1 MAQTRA
7 GPRARLSAQ
16 TSVPQEKRVGF
27 HVEPDLID
35 LAEEVSEELGDELAE
50 RFPRCHW
57 KVRVEQAE
65 PKDPSLGRR
74 EFVRDLRRYSLDQDW
89 DLAVCL
95 TRLPLRSNGRPVVFH
110 AHTAEGVGLI
120 SVPALGAFRLERR
133 AREAVLDLIDGLM
146 GAGDGAV
153 AEDRD
158 RVLEQ
163 GPSVSSEM
171 ADQEGTVRFSSAVVR
186 GNLRLLLGMVR
197 SNHPW
202 RIAARLSRAVVAALG
217 TAAYILASASVWE
230 LAASL
235 TWPRLLGL
243 TLFTLT
249 AAAVI
254 LVVAHDLWERGSR
267 PKERERIVLFNAA
280 TTLTIA
286 IGAITCYVVLFALAV
301 LAALALIPSQFLA
314 SQIHQSVDLA
324 DYLHLGWF
332 AATLATIAGA
342 LGSLTE
348 SDLSVRE
355 AAYGYHPD
363 AAADSASADEDPGAP
378 PREARV

>member
-7 GPRARLSAQ
+7 GPQEPLSAQ
-16 TSVPQEKRVGF
+16 ASVGQEMHVGF

-35 LAEEVSEELGDELAE
+35 LAEEVSEELGDELAD
-50 RFPRCHW
+50 RFPGCRW
-57 KVRVEQAE
+57 TVGVEQAE
-65 PKDPSLGRR
+65 PKDPSQGRR
-74 EFVRDLRRYSLDQDW
+74 EFVRDVRRYSLDRGW

-95 TRLPLRSNGRPVVFH
+95 TRLPLRSNRRPVVFH
-110 AHTAEGVGLI
+110 AHATEGVGLI
-120 SVPALGAFRLERR
+120 SVPALGPFRQERR

-146 GAGDGAV
+146 SADAGAAAGDG
-153 AEDRD
+153 D
-158 RVLEQ
+158 RVSEQ
-163 GPSVSSEM
+163 GPSVSPKM

-217 TAAYILASASVWE
+217 TAAYILASASVWQ

-243 TLFTLT
+243 TLFTLA

-254 LVVAHDLWERGSR
+254 LIVAHDLWEQSSR
-267 PKERERIVLFNAA
+267 PEDRERIVLFNAA

-286 IGAITCYVVLFALAV
+286 IGVITCYAALFALAV
-301 LAALALIPSQFLA
+301 LAALALIPSHFLA
-314 SQIHQSVDLA
+314 SQIQQSVSLA

-363 AAADSASADEDPGAP
+363 AAADSAPADEDLGG
-378 PREARV
+378 RAR

>member
-1 MAQTRA
+1 
-7 GPRARLSAQ
+7 
-16 TSVPQEKRVGF
+16 
-27 HVEPDLID
+27 
-35 LAEEVSEELGDELAE
+35 
-50 RFPRCHW
+50 
-57 KVRVEQAE
+57 
-65 PKDPSLGRR
+65 
-74 EFVRDLRRYSLDQDW
+74 
-89 DLAVCL
+89 
-95 TRLPLRSNGRPVVFH
+95 
-110 AHTAEGVGLI
+110 
-120 SVPALGAFRLERR
+120 
-133 AREAVLDLIDGLM
+133 
-146 GAGDGAV
+146 
-153 AEDRD
+153 
-158 RVLEQ
+158 
-163 GPSVSSEM
+163 
-171 ADQEGTVRFSSAVVR
+171 
-186 GNLRLLLGMVR
+186 MVR

-267 PKERERIVLFNAA
+267 PEERERIVLFNVA

-363 AAADSASADEDPGAP
+363 AAADSASADENPGAP
-378 PREARV
+378 AREAKR

>member
-7 GPRARLSAQ
+7 GSPARLSAQ
-16 TSVPQEKRVGF
+16 TGVPQEMRVGF
-27 HVEPDLID
+27 RVEPDLID
-35 LAEEVSEELGDELAE
+35 LAEEVAEELGDELAV
-50 RFPRCHW
+50 RFPGYDW

-65 PKDPSLGRR
+65 PKDPFLRR
-74 EFVRDLRRYSLDQDW
+74 QEFVRDLRRYSLDRGW

-95 TRLPLRSNGRPVVFH
+95 TKLPLRSNGRPVVFH
-110 AHTAEGVGLI
+110 AHAAEGVGLI

-133 AREAVLDLIDGLM
+133 ARQAVLDLIDGLM
-146 GAGDGAV
+146 GADGGAV
-153 AEDRD
+153 AEDSD
-158 RVLEQ
+158 RVPEQ
-163 GPSVSSEM
+163 GPSISSEM

-186 GNLRLLLGMVR
+186 GNMRLLLGMVR

-217 TAAYILASASVWE
+217 TAAYILASASLWQ
-230 LAASL
+230 LAAAL
-235 TWPRLLGL
+235 TWPRLLVL
-243 TLFTLT
+243 TLLTLT

-254 LVVAHDLWERGSR
+254 LIVAHDLWERSSR
-267 PKERERIVLFNAA
+267 PEERERVVLFNAA

-286 IGAITCYVVLFALAV
+286 IGAITCYVALFALAV
-301 LAALALIPSQFLA
+301 SAALALIPSHFVA
-314 SQIHQSVDLA
+314 SQIHQSVGLA

-348 SDLSVRE
+348 SELSVRE

-363 AAADSASADEDPGAP
+363 AAADSASAD
-378 PREARV
+378 